1 MVEVTRRVL
10 SGEKR
15 HLIFYKLTTGV
26 RQKGVLSPCLFDI
39 FIDDLVELVNK
50 ANSGCRIGACCAA
63 IFLYADDIILLAPSV
78 STLQT
83 LVTICELELVDI
95 NMVINVKNLH
105 AYVLA
110 CVLKIHVLM
119 LWQQELI

>member
-1 MVEVTRRVL
+1 VVYVAKAT
-10 SGEKR
+10 SY
-15 HLIFYKLTTGV
+15 FYKLTTGV
-26 RQKGVLSPCLFDI
+26 RQGGVLSPCLFGI
-39 FIDDLVELVNK
+39 FIDDLVKPVNK

-83 LVTICELELVDI
+83 LVHICELESVDI
-95 NMVINVKNLH
+95 DMVINVKNRH

-119 LWQQELI
+119 L